1 MAKSNDAADQDPERA
16 TRPVELRADEDWDD
30 SLILDEEDFD
40 LTNRGNSASESADQD
55 TQSIPLLPES
65 GATPDAQESVPSDL
79 PKSAPLEKTYAQSA
93 GTQLCPRCM
102 QNVSGFIEQIR
113 GTDIQ
118 HVCPTC
124 SETVQFRYAR
134 DYHQVSRVKL
144 SLAGMSGHGKTMF
157 LRGIYT
163 QLTTLGRKWRGFHFS
178 PLSDDD
184 ARIFRT
190 AVGDSSRGELAVPSQ
205 LTERPVGFELN
216 GIPGAG
222 NVHLL
227 LYDISGEA
235 FDSSTKLGRH
245 AFFIPKSEVVTLI
258 LSLSDIASGHD
269 LAFLLSRLV
278 DAIRGKHEDPA
289 KKSLVVVLTKGDRL
303 RSEEALPQSAET
315 FLLNEVASD
324 PRDLSGLQQLSD
336 DLENWL
342 RAHHGDY
349 WNFVEAAN
357 KQFQNVRYTVISSTG
372 SDPGPSGAQVQMNPR
387 NVISPLLWL
396 LRFSLPAVHVLS
408 RGRETT
414 FYDLGEA
421 LQMTIDSPMDPA
433 IVTLDRGDFQL
444 KRAIEL
450 KSSIQLKGAGQDLT
464 LVSVETDL
472 NVCGGTFAAS
482 GITFRA
488 PSLTPGTALNVA
500 DAVIE
505 ISDCKFLGALR
516 NVSSKTF
523 GHGLQMTGLSSGRI
537 QHCHFVSNQGNGL
550 HVAGTSRLTVTLC
563 VSHGNGIAGLRFGV
577 SSHVKAFQN
586 KSYDNEFGIIASGDA
601 TAELKN
607 NSCCNNSNCG
617 ISYRGKTT
625 GVAQGNTCSNDPQVS
640 DHLQQLSGIL
650 VSDQAQVDLSS
661 NKCFRNI
668 GDGIQI
674 DLEAVC
680 LLRENNARSN
690 QRNGI
695 GVYQRASASL
705 EANKCDENFFGIY
718 IEKSSKRTKVAK
730 SNSCSSNLQY
740 GIKDLRSWRWLI
752 E

>member
-1 MAKSNDAADQDPERA
+1 MAKSNDAADQNPERIA
-16 TRPVELRADEDWDD
+16 RPAELRVDEDWDD
-30 SLILDEEDFD
+30 SVILDEEDFD
-40 LTNRGNSASESADQD
+40 LTSRGNSKSESAD
-55 TQSIPLLPES
+55 TEAQSVPLLPEAGS
-65 GATPDAQESVPSDL
+65 QPDAQATAPSDL
-79 PKSAPLEKTYAQSA
+79 AQSIPPQKVYAQSA
-93 GTQLCPRCM
+93 GSQLCPRCM
-102 QNVSGFIEQIR
+102 QNVSGFIEQVR

-190 AVGDSSRGELAVPSQ
+190 AVGDSNRGELADPSQ

-278 DAIRGKHEDPA
+278 DAIRGKDEDPA

-315 FLLNEVASD
+315 FLLNEAASD

-342 RAHHGDY
+342 RGHHGDY
-349 WNFVEAAN
+349 WNFVEAAK

-372 SDPGPSGAQVQMNPR
+372 SDPGPSGAQVQMSPR

-396 LRFSLPAVHVLS
+396 LRFSLPAVHVNS
-408 RGRETT
+408 KGRETT

-421 LQMTIDSPMDPA
+421 LQTTIDSPVDPT
-433 IVTLDRGDFQL
+433 IVTLDRGHFHL
-444 KRAIEL
+444 KKAIEL
-450 KSSIQLKGAGQDLT
+450 NSSIELKGAGQDLT
-464 LVSVETDL
+464 QVFVESELKVT
-472 NVCGGTFAAS
+472 GGTFAAS
-482 GITFRA
+482 GITFQA
-488 PSLTPGTALNVA
+488 PSLSPGNVLSIA
-500 DAVIE
+500 DAGLD
-505 ISDCKFLGALR
+505 ISDCKFMGARR
-516 NVSSKTF
+516 NFTSKTF
-523 GHGLQMTGLSSGRI
+523 GHGLQVTGLSSGKIELCR
-537 QHCHFVSNQGNGL
+537 FVGNQGNGL
-550 HVAGTSRLTVTLC
+550 HVAGTSKLSVTLS
-563 VSHGNGIAGLRFGV
+563 VSHENGIAGLRFGV
-577 SSHVKAFQN
+577 SSRLKALQN
-586 KSYDNEFGIIASGDA
+586 KSYDNEVGIITSGDA
-601 TAELKN
+601 KADLKN
-607 NSCCNNSNCG
+607 NTCCNNKNCG
-617 ISYRGKTT
+617 ISYRGNAK
-625 GVAQGNTCSNDPQVS
+625 GMAQGNTCSNDPQVS
-640 DHLQQLSGIL
+640 DHLHQLSGIL

-661 NKCFRNI
+661 NKCLRNI

-674 DLEAVC
+674 DLDAVC
-680 LLRENNARSN
+680 LLRGNSARSN

-695 GVYQRASASL
+695 GVYQRANASL
-705 EANKCDENFFGIY
+705 EANTCDENCCGIY
-718 IEKSSKRTKVAK
+718 IEKTSKGTKVAK
-730 SNSCSSNLQY
+730 SNSCSDNLQH

-752 E
+752 